1 MSAAEESVRSVFSA
15 RQIVFVVA
23 AMSMLAPFSIDTY
36 LPSFPDIV
44 AEFGASHLQ
53 VQQTLSLYLLA
64 FAVTTLIYGPL
75 ADTFGRRRVVLGAL
89 GVYAASSVACAL
101 VEDIE
106 GLILFRVAQGLSA
119 SAGLVIGRAAV
130 RDAFSGARAQQVMSR
145 VMLLF
150 SVAPAVAPII
160 GGALHDL
167 SGWRSVFWFLG
178 GLGAVVAVLAYR
190 CLPETLHPDHRQ
202 SIHPVAV
209 TRVYWSALRH
219 GRFLLVILVFALS
232 FGGMFVYIAGA
243 PELLYRHLGMGAG
256 QFAWLFAPM
265 VSGIFAGAWLA
276 GRTAG
281 KLGTRQTVWVGLTLM
296 ALASIANVVQGNL
309 LPVQAVTVIAPLVL
323 YAFGLSLSIPS
334 LSLLALEYFPR
345 NRGMA
350 SAVQSFVQTGTN
362 ALVAGL
368 LVPAV
373 THGVAAMAVATAVL
387 QAAGW
392 VLWLTWNRRE
402 PASGAP

>member
-1 MSAAEESVRSVFSA
+1 MHSAEQDARSGFSA
-15 RQIVFVVA
+15 RQIAFVVA

-36 LPSFPDIV
+36 LPSFPDI
-44 AEFGASHLQ
+44 ASQFGASQLQ
-53 VQQTLSLYLLA
+53 MQQTLSLYLLA
-64 FAVTTLIYGPL
+64 FAVTTLVYGPL

-89 GVYAASSVACAL
+89 GVYIVSSVACAL
-101 VEDIE
+101 AQDIE
-106 GLILFRVAQGLSA
+106 GLILSRIGQGLSA

-167 SGWRSVFWFLG
+167 SGWRSVFWFLA
-178 GLGAVVAVLAYR
+178 GLGAVVAALAYR

-202 SIHPVAV
+202 SIHPAAV

-219 GRFLLVILVFALS
+219 GRFLLVILVFALI

-243 PELLYRHLGMGAG
+243 PALLYRHLGMGAS
-256 QFAWLFAPM
+256 QFVWLFAPM

-276 GRTAG
+276 GRLAG
-281 KLGTRQTVWVGLTLM
+281 RLGTRQTVWAGLTLM
-296 ALASIANVVQGNL
+296 AFASAANVVQGSL
-309 LPVQAVTVIAPLVL
+309 LPVQAVTVIGPMVI

-350 SAVQSFVQTGTN
+350 SAVQSFVQTGAN
-362 ALVAGL
+362 ALVAGM

-373 THGVAAMAVATAVL
+373 THAVAAMAVATAAL

-392 VLWLTWNRRE
+392 ILWLTWDRRE
-402 PASGAP
+402 PSSAMP